1 MRGARCHKCRINT
14 LASSVLMSNLHP
26 LLLLLCPIRMKQSL
40 DTHRW
45 SIEPVLSLLSTNLV
59 LSPLLQCLL
68 LLHLWPPVGVGA
80 LWPVR
85 MLGLQADRRRG
96 GWAGRGGGVG
106 GAGEGGASGA
116 PVRGPQPQLA
126 RAMVG
131 ADVWAW
137 RRGGV
142 VLSDRGSGG
151 SRGPWQMQRLE
162 PADGWVAGGCE
173 G

>member
-1 MRGARCHKCRINT
+1 MATGGSGGPVAGSDVRATSGQ
-14 LASSVLMSNLHP
+14 AS
-26 LLLLLCPIRMKQSL
+26 R
-40 DTHRW
+40 
-45 SIEPVLSLLSTNLV
+45 
-59 LSPLLQCLL
+59 
-68 LLHLWPPVGVGA
+68 
-80 LWPVR
+80 
-85 MLGLQADRRRG
+85 

-151 SRGPWQMQRLE
+151 SRGP
-162 PADGWVAGGCE
+162 
-173 G
+173 